1 MADTEEATHV
11 TSDETPPEETSP
23 PETSPPATTTGVGAT
38 IRSLVHRVSDLIDG
52 KHTPV
57 DDVEVSHTLAHA
69 NKPYIDR
76 LVSLRRLL
84 NPVDR
89 IIDRREQI
97 QELQLE
103 LAHDLAEVEDLSGS
117 ISDVDPGLIN
127 QLQGEIT
134 AVKKDRKLYVSEE
147 EDEEEDAGDEPAA
160 PDGRRARLIDLPV
173 DERMRLILG
182 PRFIDTERLGQI
194 LGHPLDEEQLAV
206 AAQKLDVVWKHLF
219 ERPQLRPHV
228 NANRVRALRKAF
240 RDYALL
246 YRCAYLPNAAGDA
259 PETCTMA
266 GLKGRFPNSF
276 MTTAEKTLW
285 YSRLPFY
292 KEPIAKPHWC
302 LVDRQ
307 YLNCTFKKPGM
318 RLMMYARANELSPG
332 LLRQKSAVEDV
343 YDRVILKHALEQ
355 DGFFDSCNSITRT
368 TYHNEGDRSKKQ
380 VYVYEKGSTIRI
392 SGKQGIPHWRPGK
405 SRWPGVLVSVV
416 FDSG

>member
-1 MADTEEATHV
+1 MADSEESATAEAGAAGGAA
-11 TSDETPPEETSP
+11 TDSDETPPVTAAGGGLRS
-23 PETSPPATTTGVGAT
+23 T
-38 IRSLVHRVSDLIDG
+38 ILDLVHRISDLVDG
-52 KHTPV
+52 AHAPV
-57 DDVEVSHTLAHA
+57 EDLELSHSLAHA

-76 LVSLRRLL
+76 LVSLRQLL

-97 QELQLE
+97 QELQVE

-134 AVKKDRKLYVSEE
+134 AVKKDRKLYVSEDE
-147 EDEEEDAGDEPAA
+147 EDDEEPDEPATHGGQA
-160 PDGRRARLIDLPV
+160 KLIDLPV
-173 DERMRLILG
+173 AERMRLILG
-182 PRFIDTERLGQI
+182 SRFIDTDRLGQI
-194 LGHPLDEEQLAV
+194 LGQPLDEEQLAV
-206 AAQKLDVVWKHLF
+206 AAQKLEGVWTHLF

-228 NANRVRALRKAF
+228 RANRVRALRQAF

-246 YRCAYLPNAAGDA
+246 YRCAELSAGEA
-259 PETCTMA
+259 CTMA
-266 GLKGRFPNSF
+266 ALKQRFPSSF
-276 MTTAEKTLW
+276 MTRSEKTLW
-285 YSRLPFY
+285 YARLPFFQ
-292 KEPIAKPHWC
+292 EPIAKPHWC

-332 LLRQKSAVEDV
+332 LLRQKSAVEEV
-343 YDRVILKHALEQ
+343 YDRLVMKHALEQ
-355 DGFFDSCNSITRT
+355 DGFFENCNSITRT

-380 VYVYEKGSTIRI
+380 VYLYDKGGTIRI

-405 SRWPGVLVSVV
+405 ARWPGVLVSVV
-416 FDSG
+416 FDAH